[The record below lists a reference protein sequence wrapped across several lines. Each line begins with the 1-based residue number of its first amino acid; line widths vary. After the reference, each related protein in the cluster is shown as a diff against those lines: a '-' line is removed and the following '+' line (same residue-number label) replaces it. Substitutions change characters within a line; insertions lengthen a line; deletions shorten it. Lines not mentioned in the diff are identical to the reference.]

1 MLLSSILSSIRASR
15 NSLALLS
22 TSTAAAV
29 DWPGSSNILKPICKG
44 TSGYE
49 KLELNW
55 SENIRLTNST
65 NTIATPSTLEE
76 LQDIARAAK
85 GEGSLRTLGS
95 GHSFNSICC
104 PNEDGGT
111 LISLSCFS
119 AIHSFDLDSMTVSAE
134 GGVTYGQLNRW
145 LAPRGLALR
154 NMASLPHITVSGAIA
169 TGSHG
174 SGMELQNL
182 AADIAALEF
191 VRADGSTIQ
200 AKRGNFLPGNS
211 VSVFWNSSTH
221 DVDSNKSIPLEAAA
235 CHLGCLGII
244 SKIAIDVVPS
254 YDIRQCVLQD
264 VPFMSYIDNFE
275 AICHNCHGIS
285 AFIDFSKD
293 NVEVLWIRDK
303 IDKSNTKEKSRSN
316 FSSKMNSHGQIVPDD
331 KSMYVFNV

>member
-200 AKRGNFLPGNS
+200 AKRDNFLPGNS
-211 VSVFWNSSTH
+211 VSVFWNS
-221 DVDSNKSIPLEAAA
+221 
-235 CHLGCLGII
+235 CLGII